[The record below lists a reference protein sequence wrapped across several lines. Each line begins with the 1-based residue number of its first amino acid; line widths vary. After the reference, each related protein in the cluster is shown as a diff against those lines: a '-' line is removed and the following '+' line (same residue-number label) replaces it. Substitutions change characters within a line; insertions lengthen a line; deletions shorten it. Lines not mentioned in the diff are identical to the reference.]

1 MQIERTVRHQ
11 CQSFLTCLWELSG
24 GSRACVVEH
33 PAAPHWELCVV
44 RRGEVVTR
52 HRCATIAELMAQSLE
67 EYNRACA
74 A

>member
-67 EYNRACA
+67 EYNRACSA
-74 A
+74 